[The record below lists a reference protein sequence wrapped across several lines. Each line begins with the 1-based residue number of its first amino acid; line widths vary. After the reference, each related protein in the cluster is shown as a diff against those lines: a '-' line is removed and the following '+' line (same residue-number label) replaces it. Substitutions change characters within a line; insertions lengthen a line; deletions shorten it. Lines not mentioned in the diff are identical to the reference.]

1 MRTTQLT
8 LLACG
13 AAALALSACN
23 NQENPGQSDPV
34 NAVQDATSEAV
45 GSVSAMT
52 AGQTVEGYVMNAAM
66 GDMYEIQA
74 ADMALERTENA
85 QVRELAQMIKNDHQ
99 AASQR
104 LQSAAQAAGETVPT
118 ELDER
123 RQGMLD
129 NLRAASS
136 AEEFDRV
143 YIAQQVAA
151 HEEALALHRGF
162 ADSEEHPQL
171 AQHAQMV
178 IEPIEMHHRRA
189 EQLQEG
195 MGQDGGNEG

>member
-1 MRTTQLT
+1 MRTTHLS

-52 AGQTVEGYVMNAAM
+52 GGQTVEGYVMNAAI

-74 ADMALERTENA
+74 ADIALERTENA
-85 QVRELAQMIKNDHQ
+85 QVRELAQMIKNDHT

-104 LQSAAQAAGETVPT
+104 LQAAAQAAGQTVPT

-123 RQGMLD
+123 RQGMID

-136 AEEFDRV
+136 PAEFDRV

-151 HEEALALHRGF
+151 HEEALNLHRGF
-162 ADSEEHPQL
+162 ADNDDNAQL
-171 AQHAQMV
+171 AQHAQAV
-178 IEPIEMHHRRA
+178 IQPIEMHHQRA

-195 MGQDGGNEG
+195 MGNQR

>member
-1 MRTTQLT
+1 MKTRLT

-13 AAALALSACN
+13 AAALTLAACN
-23 NQENPGQSDPV
+23 NQETPGQSDPV
-34 NAVQDATSEAV
+34 NAAQDATSEAV

-52 AGQTVEGYVMNAAM
+52 AGQTVDGYVMNAAM

-74 ADMALERTENA
+74 ADMALERTQNA
-85 QVRELAQMIKNDHQ
+85 QVRELAQMIKTDHT
-99 AASQR
+99 AASER
-104 LQSAAQAAGETVPT
+104 LRAAAQAAGETLPT

-162 ADSEEHPQL
+162 ADNDENAAL
-171 AQHAQMV
+171 AQHAQSV
-178 IEPIEMHHRRA
+178 IEPIEMHHQRA

-195 MGQDGGNEG
+195 AAS

>member
-1 MRTTQLT
+1 MKTRLT

-13 AAALALSACN
+13 AAALTLAACN

-34 NAVQDATSEAV
+34 NAAQDATSEAV

-52 AGQTVEGYVMNAAM
+52 AGQTVDGYVMNAAM

-85 QVRELAQMIKNDHQ
+85 QVRELAQMIKTDHT
-99 AASQR
+99 AASER
-104 LQSAAQAAGETVPT
+104 LRAAAQAAGETLPT

-123 RQGMLD
+123 RQCMLD

-162 ADSEEHPQL
+162 ADNDENAAL
-171 AQHAQMV
+171 AQHAQSV
-178 IEPIEMHHRRA
+178 IEPIEMHHQRA

-195 MGQDGGNEG
+195 AAS

>member
-1 MRTTQLT
+1 MRNTHLT

-45 GSVSAMT
+45 GSMSAMT
-52 AGQTVEGYVMNAAM
+52 GGQTVEGYVMNAAM

-74 ADMALERTENA
+74 ADIALERSQNA
-85 QVRELAQMIKNDHQ
+85 QVRELAEMIKRDHT
-99 AASQR
+99 AASER
-104 LQSAAQAAGETVPT
+104 LMPAAEAAGQTPPT

-129 NLRAASS
+129 NLRAAS
-136 AEEFDRV
+136 ADEFDMV
-143 YIAQQVAA
+143 YLNQQVAA

-162 ADSEEHPQL
+162 ADNEDNATL
-171 AQHAQMV
+171 AQHAQAV
-178 IEPIEMHHRRA
+178 VEPIEMHHRRS
-189 EQLQEG
+189 EELQESL
-195 MGQDGGNEG
+195 GNEG